1 MVLRIMPNSRCFVVA
16 AFAVVCSGSYFV
28 SAAAPA
34 SADLAADR
42 NAISARLLQWTV
54 AFNERRA
61 ADTCAIF
68 APDLIADV
76 EGAPERGRAAICAQ
90 IATALARTDQRM
102 TNAPDIREIIV
113 SGRLA
118 VVRLVWRV
126 TVEHGTTRETTDEPG
141 IDVFR
146 KEPDGTW
153 VIIRYLAYSREV
165 R

>member
-1 MVLRIMPNSRCFVVA
+1 LGGGLLVW
-16 AFAVVCSGSYFV
+16 
-28 SAAAPA
+28 AAAPA
-34 SADLAADR
+34 GADSESDRAAI
-42 NAISARLLQWTV
+42 AARLLRWTV

-61 ADTCAIF
+61 DATCDIF
-68 APDLIADV
+68 ARDLIADV
-76 EGAPERGRAAICAQ
+76 AGAPERGRAAICAQ

-102 TNAPDIREIIV
+102 TNVPDIREIII
-113 SGRLA
+113 SGKVA

-126 TVEHGTTRETTDEPG
+126 TIERGHMRQTTDEPG

-165 R
+165 RS